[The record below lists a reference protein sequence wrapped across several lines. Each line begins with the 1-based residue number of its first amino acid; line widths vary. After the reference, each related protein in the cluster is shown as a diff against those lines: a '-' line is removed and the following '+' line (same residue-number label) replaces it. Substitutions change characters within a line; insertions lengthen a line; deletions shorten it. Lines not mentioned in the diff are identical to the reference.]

1 MSLNLRTSVPTLL
14 YKWWDLVWGLLK
26 FNFDNKRLM
35 VAFVFGDSVIP
46 RAKLFLYRR
55 NIDLCFPGG
64 FPPTLYSLLFTS
76 LAFLHHSYWII
87 KSWTSF
93 LHPLTHSLGHGKYS
107 YLFYHAMVLFLAL
120 LWRWYTAL
128 WCLWACASDQ
138 AQRAIKITTALKAFE
153 TFFLIAEIVTFS

>member
-1 MSLNLRTSVPTLL
+1 MSLNLLTSVPTLP

-64 FPPTLYSLLFTS
+64 FPPTLMLSAVYKLRVPTPQLLDYKILNVLPTPT
-76 LAFLHHSYWII
+76 HTQPG
-87 KSWTSF
+87 SWQILLSF
-93 LHPLTHSLGHGKYS
+93 LPCDGSFPGPAVAVVYCPLMSR
-107 YLFYHAMVLFLAL
+107 L
-120 LWRWYTAL
+120 L
-128 WCLWACASDQ
+128 ACASDQ
-138 AQRAIKITTALKAFE
+138 AQRAIKITTALKVFEAF
-153 TFFLIAEIVTFS
+153 F